1 MKRIAVSLLAVGLLA
16 APVLAA
22 ETAPAATAPAA
33 PATKAAD
40 ANRKKAPD
48 SAQVAA
54 ALVLA
59 SPGRAPACRD
69 FAQAPGARWRL
80 VSRHGVDWLVTPC
93 GDLFF
98 SVGLNTLDGG
108 APAPEVGGRTAYYWG
123 SFYPSLD
130 AWSAT

>member
-1 MKRIAVSLLAVGLLA
+1 MRRPAPPRVPLLPTPNDIGPSGTNRFVHLA
-16 APVLAA
+16 FL
-22 ETAPAATAPAA
+22 
-33 PATKAAD
+33 
-40 ANRKKAPD
+40 
-48 SAQVAA
+48 AA

-130 AWSAT
+130 AWSATTRAEGARAVQA